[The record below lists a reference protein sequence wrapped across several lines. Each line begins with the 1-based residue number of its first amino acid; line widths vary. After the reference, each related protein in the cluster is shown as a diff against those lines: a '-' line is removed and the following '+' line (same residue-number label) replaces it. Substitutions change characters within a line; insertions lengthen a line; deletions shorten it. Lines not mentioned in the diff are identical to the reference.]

1 MVGCVHRQLPLCL
14 GGRERLWKFGSA
26 QPEGEP
32 KETEDKEKQCSP
44 FQRRWRGWVETRVS
58 CLQNGRSGSLSGR
71 SRLWNLLLLVS
82 DVKFG
87 GRLCG
92 ERGVIV
98 VVHRRCRRQ
107 LQQFARK
114 TDQSVTHPGY
124 GPFQGGHEISSIAQT
139 SPLTSL
145 CCRTGGFWS
154 SCYPCLI
161 PTNSRLLSIPS
172 KYMPH

>member
-1 MVGCVHRQLPLCL
+1 MLDPFPADSRAVVEICGISRKRESKHMVGCVHRQLPLCL

-114 TDQSVTHPGY
+114 TDQSVTQDMVR
-124 GPFQGGHEISSIAQT
+124 FKVDMR
-139 SPLTSL
+139 SP
-145 CCRTGGFWS
+145 
-154 SCYPCLI
+154 P
-161 PTNSRLLSIPS
+161 
-172 KYMPH
+172 